1 MGAVVTE
8 GATPIVAPPIDCTPG
23 AGPAE
28 ARPPREAIMSE
39 TNTTHT
45 TNSRMLLKWLR
56 ENDAD
61 RDKWQIMAMM
71 KVAIDKAMRDDGG
84 DHVVVMTMT
93 M

>member
-1 MGAVVTE
+1 MLSRGSVASSAIADMRALVTE

-28 ARPPREAIMSE
+28 AGPPREAIMSE

-61 RDKWQIMAMM
+61 RDNSDGDAG
-71 KVAIDKAMRDDGG
+71 DK
-84 DHVVVMTMT
+84 
-93 M
+93 